1 VARNTTRRRGFE
13 KAKRGRQTATAEQS
27 ERNADAVGNS
37 TRGVAVGRFQNE
49 TRNVRGGEGIEGFGK
64 RYVPAFPKSRRLFA
78 HTILT
83 LFWQNSKEK
92 LTQDVLIDNLQQ
104 TLKQLQSR
112 DSVFQAQ
119 AGAQKKETELAR
131 QTLSAANDEMAVVQL
146 EKQQLVSQWK
156 SALVGNAKRDEALK
170 VTREALTK
178 QRQDMLLLDAE
189 TNGKSASMKEQ
200 SRKNEQ
206 LVALLRKT
214 EAEANAAQKQ
224 LEKVLLRKEKL
235 AETYERLV
243 VAQVEADAALARAKT
258 EETALE
264 DGLRLVETDT
274 AATKQEIQTLDEKT
288 LARCVCKAFPITTH
302 RLPVCPYKTDTFFYW
317 YQPRRARDHGE
328 GCQKGRRERERNAT
342 RNNSRR
348 KGDDQPAER
357 NRQNADRSLK
367 ASRVGGSVN
376 GSETGA

>member
-189 TNGKSASMKEQ
+189 INGKSASMKEQ
-200 SRKNEQ
+200 SRKKPTRRRSSWRRFCSG
-206 LVALLRKT
+206 RKS
-214 EAEANAAQKQ
+214 
-224 LEKVLLRKEKL
+224 
-235 AETYERLV
+235 
-243 VAQVEADAALARAKT
+243 
-258 EETALE
+258 
-264 DGLRLVETDT
+264 
-274 AATKQEIQTLDEKT
+274 
-288 LARCVCKAFPITTH
+288 
-302 RLPVCPYKTDTFFYW
+302 
-317 YQPRRARDHGE
+317 
-328 GCQKGRRERERNAT
+328 
-342 RNNSRR
+342 SRR
-348 KGDDQPAER
+348 LMSVWLSRK
-357 NRQNADRSLK
+357 LK
-367 ASRVGGSVN
+367 RTRRLRGRKPRKPPWRTVCV
-376 GSETGA
+376 